1 MLHPTF
7 GLKAAIFAM
16 QLFVDNVV
24 CLVMFVIIKNYYHL
38 KSTF

>member
-24 CLVMFVIIKNYYHL
+24 CLVLFVIAELSKLIII
-38 KSTF
+38 